1 MSNPLAEEKPIFL
14 QIAERLEDAILSGAF
29 PEESRLPS
37 TTEIS
42 AAYRINPA
50 TALKGVSILVDEG
63 VAYKQRGIGMFVCK
77 GARSLI
83 EEKRRSVFYSDFVLP
98 LVSEAKKLGIS
109 EQGLTAMLERGYRNE
124 TRN

>member
-1 MSNPLAEEKPIFL
+1 MPNPLEEEKPIFL
-14 QIAERLEDAILSGAF
+14 QIAERLEDAVLSGAF

-37 TTEIS
+37 TTEIA

-50 TALKGVSILVDEG
+50 TALKGISLLVDEG
-63 VAYKQRGIGMFVCK
+63 VAYKQRGIGMFVSK

-83 EEKRRSVFYSDFVLP
+83 EEKRRNAFYSDFVLP

-109 EQGLTAMLERGYRNE
+109 EQGMAAMLERGYRND
-124 TRN
+124 T